1 MTEEQLNA
9 FLEKVNPIPNYRKS
23 SRQQPYL
30 MLLLKSPKTQ
40 ALQLPQKIFNQCNR
54 QRQNCQMKSWKKQ
67 LVVMVDAIALRCLM
81 AGGLVLPRTDQIIE
95 GADLIQGDN
104 RQRKRSKANTK

>member
-54 QRQNCQMKSWKKQ
+54 QR
-67 LVVMVDAIALRCLM
+67 
-81 AGGLVLPRTDQIIE
+81 
-95 GADLIQGDN
+95 
-104 RQRKRSKANTK
+104 